1 MSRQD
6 ALDRTVASLNE
17 AMLDDAR
24 WPEASALLEEVC
36 GAKGNILIFS
46 GDVPANDLDLFFV
59 KCHQHGEDRRDWARE
74 YFRLYHPADEHVPRL
89 IELPHGKVVPRASLF
104 SESERKTSPAYNEG
118 LPRYDMRDGLT
129 VRLDGPRGS
138 RIVWGIGDPVG
149 ADGWTASQIEIVAR
163 VLPHLRQYVRVRS
176 ELAEAGALGASL
188 AEFLDNRCAGVIQLD
203 RDGRIVETNDGAL
216 KLLRRKDGLRDEW
229 RVLQAVWRE
238 DDSRLQRLIARAL
251 PPPDGRGTNGSM
263 TVRRSVARQRLVVH
277 VMPVTSPVA
286 DYCTRRVAAL
296 VLIVEPVNRTPIEP
310 ELVEKLLGLTPA
322 EARVAVLLAE
332 GRTLRQI
339 ASATGRKYSTVRT
352 HLKHLFAKLGASRQF
367 EVVQAVLALSS
378 LPRARD

>member
-59 KCHQHGEDRRDWARE
+59 KCHQHGEDRCDWARE

-89 IELPHGKVVPRASLF
+89 IELPHGKVVLRASLF

-149 ADGWTASQIEIVAR
+149 ADGWSASQIEIVAR

-176 ELAEAGALGASL
+176 ELAEAGALGVSL
-188 AEFLDNRCAGVIQLD
+188 AEFLDNGCAGIVQLD

-216 KLLRRKDGLRDEW
+216 ELLRRKDGLRDEW

-238 DDSRLQRLIARAL
+238 DDTRLQSLIARAL

-263 TVRRSVARQRLVVH
+263 TVRRSVARERFVVH

-286 DYCTRRVAAL
+286 DYCTRRVAVL
-296 VLIVEPVNRTPIEP
+296 VLIVEPVNRTRIEP

-322 EARVAVLLAE
+322 EAKVAVLLAE

-352 HLKHLFAKLGASRQF
+352 HLKHLFAKLGASRQL